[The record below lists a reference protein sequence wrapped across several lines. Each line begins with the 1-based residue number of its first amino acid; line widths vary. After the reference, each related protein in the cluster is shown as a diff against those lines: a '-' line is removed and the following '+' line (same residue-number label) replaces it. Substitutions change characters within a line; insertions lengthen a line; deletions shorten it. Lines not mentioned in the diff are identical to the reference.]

1 MKRLFVS
8 FYLAV
13 LALLLTACGGPAA
26 QPLAFNPA
34 PWQDGEISVY
44 RVADANGTELGTA
57 QWAWQ
62 RTTDGWSQT
71 YEVRLG
77 SRLDR
82 GEVLLTDDLAMRAAW
97 REVGGNRYEA
107 RYAADGITIATT
119 TGGAT
124 TSKTLKAVADAV
136 DNDVSLQIQRAL
148 PLAAGYATG
157 YTDVIPTTGR
167 SVPVK
172 LTVTAAETIT
182 VPAGPFLTWR
192 VELSFGSGKH
202 DAWYGQAEPYPLV
215 KYRNRASGAVFEL
228 LSTEAGAS
236 APAPVGRGEVPSPE
250 VASPAA
256 LPPVNAPLLL
266 VTFLAQMPLMLLF
279 PLLLGWWIRRRFG
292 IGWGVFG
299 IGALTFIAS
308 QVVHLPLNYALGLL
322 GGGRGVAL
330 WPLIPLALVAG
341 LSAGAALAALLL
353 RDPRGPDAWGDLMN
367 AAVLQAIL
375 LIAVRIVLRT
385 LARRT
390 RGWRAG
396 LQFGAGHGA
405 AEAIIFGALVLVNV
419 IAMIALRSL
428 DPAVLGLAGAAA
440 EQIQAAQATYWNTAA
455 YLPILAG
462 LERVMA
468 ITLHIALATLGMR
481 SVARRRPLY
490 LLAAIGLHTAVNA
503 WAVWAVQTAGIWAT
517 YAGLLAFAVLSLW
530 LIWRLREA
538 PPPVELAPAPAPI
551 PTAADLAPRALSPEE
566 LARRAAASQ
575 YE

>member
-341 LSAGAALAALLL
+341 LSAGVCEEGA
-353 RDPRGPDAWGDLMN
+353 RW
-367 AAVLQAIL
+367 
-375 LIAVRIVLRT
+375 IVLRT